1 MKKLSYFALS
11 LFCRGWCEKRFWNYL
26 ISTIQVQK
34 KKNIFNNADKW
45 HIRPCLI
52 FIEIDL
58 RLHTHI
64 LHEWLLREILS
75 ITCFYLHILVTTY
88 PDVTWWKNLQKEWKT
103 TVHFFPECE
112 KVNNRF
118 TKTIN
123 GIFWLVR
130 IFWATRL
137 FWRFRIFFTETFW
150 IVKIF
155 RTFRIFSCL
164 RIFCV
169 YNILIFWLNFVLTI
183 KKFFIVIAHSRTS
196 WRNWIAKKKSKPF

>member
-1 MKKLSYFALS
+1 MNNNFNEKIK
-11 LFCRGWCEKRFWNYL
+11 LFCIVFILQRLMWEAVLKLLNLYHT
-26 ISTIQVQK
+26 SSK

-169 YNILIFWLNFVLTI
+169 YNILIFWLNF
-183 KKFFIVIAHSRTS
+183 F
-196 WRNWIAKKKSKPF
+196 